1 MLGEGAH
8 SLWSVYSVFV
18 FNICTSFVL
27 SPAVHF
33 CSLSPVFKG
42 KKKCP
47 KWICSCAEDVA
58 SRLCSVKCFIFC
70 KDRSQS
76 FGI

>member
-42 KKKCP
+42 EKSAQNGC
-47 KWICSCAEDVA
+47 VA
-58 SRLCSVKCFIFC
+58 VQKM
-70 KDRSQS
+70 
-76 FGI
+76 